1 MELKKDIS
9 LKDFLISLDIE
20 KFGPKGAEA
29 LAEKVKNVNT
39 LRYHIESE
47 TIDKILL
54 DTKGIGESIK
64 ENIIKQV
71 LDINTIMLIEKMD
84 NEGFEIFKDDHI
96 YELDELIEN
105 KEILKPKEEKTVK
118 VEPLFGISG
127 LTFVMTGTASVP
139 RSELERVINSNG
151 GFTSNSVT
159 KKTDYLIVC
168 GRDGINTTKWRKA
181 KGIGTKMINES
192 DFWNKVRMR

>member
-181 KGIGTKMINES
+181 KDIGTKMINES
-192 DFWNKVRMR
+192 DFWDKVRMR

>member
-29 LAEKVKNVNT
+29 LAEKIKNVNT

-181 KGIGTKMINES
+181 KDIGTKMINES
-192 DFWNKVRMR
+192 DFWDKVRMR

>member
-139 RSELERVINSNG
+139 RSQLERVINSNG

-181 KGIGTKMINES
+181 KDIGTKMINES
-192 DFWNKVRMR
+192 DFWDKVRMR

>member
-118 VEPLFGISG
+118 EEPLFGISG

-139 RSELERVINSNG
+139 RSQLERVINSNG

>member
-29 LAEKVKNVNT
+29 LAEKIKNVNT

-192 DFWNKVRMR
+192 DFWDKVRMS

>member
-29 LAEKVKNVNT
+29 LAEKIKNVNT

-139 RSELERVINSNG
+139 RSQLERVINSNG

-181 KGIGTKMINES
+181 KDIGTKMINES
-192 DFWNKVRMR
+192 DFWDKVRMR

>member
-29 LAEKVKNVNT
+29 LAEKIKNVNT

-139 RSELERVINSNG
+139 RSQLERVINSNG

-181 KGIGTKMINES
+181 KDIGTKMINES
-192 DFWNKVRMR
+192 DFWNKVRMS